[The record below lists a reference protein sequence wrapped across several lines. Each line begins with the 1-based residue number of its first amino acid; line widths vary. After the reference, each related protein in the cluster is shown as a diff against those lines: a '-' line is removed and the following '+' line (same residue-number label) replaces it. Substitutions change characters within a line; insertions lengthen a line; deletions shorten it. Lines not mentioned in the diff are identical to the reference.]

1 MTLTVLKSLALSFMY
16 WLNSSLCSEVKN
28 GGLPILGF
36 SYRPSSSS
44 SRKV

>member
-1 MTLTVLKSLALSFMY
+1 MH

-36 SYRPSSSS
+36 LTVLPALLQERFKPTY
-44 SRKV
+44 

>member
-1 MTLTVLKSLALSFMY
+1 MY

-36 SYRPSSSS
+36 SYRPSS
-44 SRKV
+44 